1 MKWEQKAHTEH
12 KILFL
17 GLLSIPL
24 TGIVTIL
31 FLFN

>member
-1 MKWEQKAHTEH
+1 MKWEDKARNEY
-12 KILFL
+12 KILFW